1 MHFNVNFNAKA
12 IENNVRDYLGN
23 LDLTAYLE
31 AELAGKEL
39 IGYIEGPPT
48 MNGEPHVGH
57 IRGRII
63 KDLWYRFNTLQK
75 KRVVFRAGWDT
86 QGLPVEL
93 QAEKELGL
101 TGSKAE
107 NVNKVGVE
115 KIVETCK
122 KIVHLYN
129 ERWVAVDKL
138 LGMSFDYEKAYWT
151 FHDQYIER
159 EWQYLKKAWE
169 SGVLKEWFRVVA
181 YCPSCQTS
189 LSNAE
194 VNQGYETVE
203 DPSFYYKVKLREE
216 EDVYLIVW
224 TTMPFTIVTD
234 EMVGANPKANY
245 NYVRINDD
253 ELWIVGA
260 ERMKD
265 FMKELHIEDF
275 KVEKTVKGSEL
286 DGRYYVHPLLHI
298 IPSLEELAANKSIHF
313 VVTDDFV
320 DTATGSGLVHL
331 SPANGEQDFEIATK
345 RNVPIFV
352 PIDDRVIFTE
362 KAGDFKDLFVRDAD
376 NKVVDAMKGVNAS
389 IKIGK
394 IKHQYPTCWRSQHKV
409 VWLARREYFYMID
422 KLGDKPIKAAKD
434 VEYFFEA
441 PKNRFIEIIKEKV
454 PWCISRERIW
464 GTPIPIWIC
473 SNCRHK
479 ELLSN
484 KNDLVIRSTN
494 LVRDKN
500 NNLILKLDKDQY
512 NEIVTTVNDDI
523 SLNYKGHFELHRPWI
538 DQIKINCSK
547 CNSSMTREPYVLD
560 TWHNSGAAPFAS
572 FNDNDYK
579 ELIPAFFLTEG
590 IDQTRGWSYSL
601 LMQNVILKNESI
613 APFKSFLFQGHV
625 LDEKGNKMS
634 KSAGNVIEA
643 NLMLEQN
650 SVDLVRFYFI
660 WKSSPIEALN
670 FSLKEMTSRPY
681 QILSTLYYLHI
692 YLKQNSILDN
702 FDRNIHD
709 LGWVIKNNLLETPE
723 KWLLSVLQNLIKN
736 INFLFENCRF
746 HEATKAI
753 EEFIINNVSQT
764 YIPLTRNYI
773 WNDSVEEINRRL
785 TIFSILDYVLEKI
798 DIILHPISPFITEYL
813 YVNCFSKIKNLK
825 HVDSSKDSILLSKWP
840 ELETSLIDQ
849 DLENIF
855 EKIKTIISLAN
866 SARMKAKI
874 KRRWPV
880 TEMAICSI
888 LDKETLAQSNNNDNT
903 QKYYDYDHNQFD
915 TELSKNDIS
924 EILKNQLNVHSYKVK
939 QIHTSNTVEKVLE
952 MINAHL
958 PVLPLISII
967 RKNVAPQV
975 KSDIGKVISE
985 FEKIDKVDVL
995 YTLKTDKKFRLFY
1008 NKASSS
1014 SSSSSSSS
1022 FIDLYEKDLEIS
1034 FSVKEGY
1041 VYAEKENLMI
1051 FMSTNRDQN
1060 LITQGLVRDL
1070 ARNLQ
1075 QLRKEKSYNPTE
1087 ILSTAYIADLEKDE
1101 VSSLS
1106 LHTNDLTYL
1115 VRVQSIVLSEEKKE
1129 DIEYKIIEIDGRE
1142 ISISIN

>member
-1 MHFNVNFNAKA
+1 MELHGQFDPKI
-12 IENNVRDYLGN
+12 IENEIRDYKKLIRY
-23 LDLTAYLE
+23 DE
-31 AELAGKEL
+31 FFKKEIDIRQNKNI
-39 IGYIEGPPT
+39 IGYVDGPPT

-57 IRGRII
+57 LRGRII
-63 KDLWYRFNTLQK
+63 KDLWFRFQTLKQNK
-75 KRVVFRAGWDT
+75 VIFRPGWDT

-101 TGSKAE
+101 TGNKTE
-107 NVNKVGVE
+107 NINKVGIE

-122 KIVHLYN
+122 SIVKKYN
-129 ERWVAVDKL
+129 KKWIEVDEL
-138 LGMSFDYEKAYWT
+138 LAMSFDYENGYWT
-151 FHDQYIER
+151 FHDNYIER
-159 EWQYLKKAWE
+159 EWSYLKTAWDNGILQE
-169 SGVLKEWFRVVA
+169 GFRVVA
-181 YCPSCQTS
+181 FCPSCQTS
-189 LSNAE
+189 LSNSE
-194 VNQGYETVE
+194 VNQGYQTVE
-203 DPSFYYKVKLREE
+203 DPSFYYKVRLVN
-216 EDVYLIVW
+216 EDAYLIVW
-224 TTMPFTIVTD
+224 TTMPFTLITD
-234 EMVGANPKANY
+234 ELVGVNPDANY
-245 NYVRINDD
+245 VYVEAEKEVWIAAETRLE
-253 ELWIVGA
+253 EL
-260 ERMKD
+260 MN
-265 FMKELHIEDF
+265 ELHIEF
-275 KVEKTVKGSEL
+275 YKIKKIIKGKDL
-286 DGRYYVHPLLHI
+286 DGKYYVHPLLYL
-298 IPSLEELAANKSIHF
+298 IPELKKLADSKSIHF
-313 VVTDDFV
+313 VVSEDFV
-320 DTATGSGLVHL
+320 DITTGSGIVHL
-331 SPANGEQDFEIATK
+331 SPANGEEDFNIAK
-345 RNVPIFV
+345 KKNIPIFV
-352 PIDDRVIFTE
+352 PIDDRVVFTDQ
-362 KAGDFKDLFVRDAD
+362 AGAFSGYFVRDTD
-376 NKVVDAMKGVNAS
+376 EKIVQIMKDLKAS

-394 IKHQYPTCWRSQHKV
+394 IKHQYPTCWRSHHKL

-422 KLGDKPIKAAKD
+422 KLDDKSIEAAQA

-479 ELLSN
+479 ELLSGTN
-484 KNDLVIRSTN
+484 ELVNRSSNLVI
-494 LVRDKN
+494 DKN
-500 NNLILKLDKDQY
+500 NNLILKIDEEKDPY
-512 NEIVTTVNDDI
+512 NEIVPVNNNTNNNNSI
-523 SLNYKGHFELHRPWI
+523 SLTTNGHFELHRPWI

-547 CNSSMTREPYVLD
+547 CNSLMTREPYVLD

-572 FNDNDYK
+572 FNDHDYK
-579 ELIPAFFLTEG
+579 KLIPALFLTEG

-601 LMQNVILKNESI
+601 LIQNVILKNASI

-643 NLMLEQN
+643 KLMLEKN

-692 YLKQNSILDN
+692 YLKQNSVLDN
-702 FDRNIHD
+702 FDRSIHD
-709 LGWVIKNNLLETPE
+709 LKWVIKNNLLETPE

-736 INFLFENCRF
+736 VNLLFENCKF
-746 HEATKAI
+746 HEATKVI

-773 WNDSVEEINRRL
+773 WNDSIEEVNRRL

-798 DIILHPISPFITEYL
+798 DIILHPVSPFLTEYL
-813 YVNCFSKIKNLK
+813 FLNCFSKMKNLEEI
-825 HVDSSKDSILLSKWP
+825 DSSKDSILLSKWP

-849 DLENIF
+849 GLENIF
-855 EKIKTIISLAN
+855 EKIKIIISLAN

-880 TEMAICSI
+880 TEMVICSI
-888 LDKETLAQSNNNDNT
+888 LEKETMTQSNNNMEN
-903 QKYYDYDHNQFD
+903 YYNHNQLD
-915 TELSKNDIS
+915 TELAKPDIS
-924 EILKNQLNVHSYKVK
+924 EILKNQLNVQSYKVK
-939 QIHTSNTVEKVLE
+939 QIRTSNTVEKVLE
-952 MINAHL
+952 MITANL
-958 PVLPLISII
+958 PILPLISII
-967 RKNVAPQV
+967 RKSVAPQV
-975 KSDIGKVISE
+975 KSDIGKVMSE
-985 FEKIDKVDVL
+985 FEKRDKVEVL
-995 YTLKTDKKFRLFY
+995 HTLKSSKKFRLIY
-1008 NKASSS
+1008 DK
-1014 SSSSSSSS
+1014 SSSS
-1022 FIDLYEKDLEIS
+1022 FVNIDEKDLEIS

-1106 LHTNDLTYL
+1106 LYRNDLTYL
-1115 VRVQSIVLSEEKKE
+1115 VRVKSVILSEEKME
-1129 DIEYKIIEIDGRE
+1129 GIEYKNIEIDGRE
-1142 ISISIN
+1142 INISIH

>member
-1 MHFNVNFNAKA
+1 MELHGQFDPKI
-12 IENNVRDYLGN
+12 IENEIRDYKKLIRY
-23 LDLTAYLE
+23 DE
-31 AELAGKEL
+31 FFKKEIDIRQNKNI
-39 IGYIEGPPT
+39 IGYVDGPPT

-57 IRGRII
+57 LRGRII
-63 KDLWYRFNTLQK
+63 KDLWFRFQTLKQNK
-75 KRVVFRAGWDT
+75 VIFRPGWDT

-101 TGSKAE
+101 TGNKTE
-107 NVNKVGVE
+107 NINKVGIE

-122 KIVHLYN
+122 SIVKKYN
-129 ERWVAVDKL
+129 KKWIEVDEL
-138 LGMSFDYEKAYWT
+138 LAMSFDYENGYWT
-151 FHDQYIER
+151 FHDNYIER
-159 EWQYLKKAWE
+159 EWSYLKTAWDNGILQE
-169 SGVLKEWFRVVA
+169 GFRVVA
-181 YCPSCQTS
+181 FCPSCQTS
-189 LSNAE
+189 LSNSE
-194 VNQGYETVE
+194 VNQGYQTVE
-203 DPSFYYKVKLREE
+203 DPSFYYKVRLVN
-216 EDVYLIVW
+216 EDAYLIVW
-224 TTMPFTIVTD
+224 TTMPFTLITD
-234 EMVGANPKANY
+234 ELVGVNPDANY
-245 NYVRINDD
+245 VYVEAEKEVWIAAETRLE
-253 ELWIVGA
+253 EL
-260 ERMKD
+260 MN
-265 FMKELHIEDF
+265 ELHIEF
-275 KVEKTVKGSEL
+275 YKIKKIIKGKDL
-286 DGRYYVHPLLHI
+286 DGKYYVHPLLYL
-298 IPSLEELAANKSIHF
+298 IPELKKLADSKSIHF
-313 VVTDDFV
+313 VVSEDFV
-320 DTATGSGLVHL
+320 DITTGSGIVHL
-331 SPANGEQDFEIATK
+331 SPANGEEDFNIAK
-345 RNVPIFV
+345 KKNIPIFV
-352 PIDDRVIFTE
+352 PIDDRVVFTDQ
-362 KAGDFKDLFVRDAD
+362 AGAFSGYFVRDTD
-376 NKVVDAMKGVNAS
+376 EKIVQIMKDLKAS

-394 IKHQYPTCWRSQHKV
+394 IKHQYPTCWRSHHKL

-422 KLGDKPIKAAKD
+422 KLDDKSIEAAQA

-479 ELLSN
+479 ELLSGTN
-484 KNDLVIRSTN
+484 ELVNRSSNLVI
-494 LVRDKN
+494 DKN
-500 NNLILKLDKDQY
+500 NNLILKIDEEKDPY
-512 NEIVTTVNDDI
+512 NEIVPVNNNNTNNNNNSI
-523 SLNYKGHFELHRPWI
+523 SLTTNGHFELHRPWI

-547 CNSSMTREPYVLD
+547 CNSLMTREPYVLD

-572 FNDNDYK
+572 FNDHDYK
-579 ELIPAFFLTEG
+579 KLIPALFLTEG

-601 LMQNVILKNESI
+601 LIQNVILKNASI

-643 NLMLEQN
+643 KLMLEKN

-692 YLKQNSILDN
+692 YLKQNSVLDN
-702 FDRNIHD
+702 FDRSIHD
-709 LGWVIKNNLLETPE
+709 LKWVIKNNLLETPE

-736 INFLFENCRF
+736 VNLLFENCKF
-746 HEATKAI
+746 HEATKVI

-773 WNDSVEEINRRL
+773 WNDSIEEVNRRL

-798 DIILHPISPFITEYL
+798 DIILHPVSPFLTEYL
-813 YVNCFSKIKNLK
+813 FLNCFSKIKNLEEI
-825 HVDSSKDSILLSKWP
+825 DSSKDSILLSKWP

-849 DLENIF
+849 GLENIF
-855 EKIKTIISLAN
+855 EKIKIIISLAN

-880 TEMAICSI
+880 TEMVICSI
-888 LDKETLAQSNNNDNT
+888 LEKETMTQSNNNMEN
-903 QKYYDYDHNQFD
+903 YYNHNQLD
-915 TELSKNDIS
+915 TELAKPDIS
-924 EILKNQLNVHSYKVK
+924 EILKNQLNVQSYKVK
-939 QIHTSNTVEKVLE
+939 QIRTSNTVEKVLE
-952 MINAHL
+952 MINANL
-958 PVLPLISII
+958 PILPLISII
-967 RKNVAPQV
+967 RKSVAPQV
-975 KSDIGKVISE
+975 KSDIGKVMSE
-985 FEKIDKVDVL
+985 FEKRDKVEVL
-995 YTLKTDKKFRLFY
+995 HTLKSSKKFRLIY
-1008 NKASSS
+1008 DK
-1014 SSSSSSSS
+1014 SSSS
-1022 FIDLYEKDLEIS
+1022 FVNIDEKDLEIS

-1106 LHTNDLTYL
+1106 LYRNDLTYL
-1115 VRVQSIVLSEEKKE
+1115 VRVKSVILSEEKME
-1129 DIEYKIIEIDGRE
+1129 GIEYKNIEIDGRE
-1142 ISISIN
+1142 INISIH

>member
-1 MHFNVNFNAKA
+1 MELHGQLDPKI
-12 IENNVRDYLGN
+12 IENEIRDYKKLIRY
-23 LDLTAYLE
+23 DE
-31 AELAGKEL
+31 FFKKEIDIRQNKNI
-39 IGYIEGPPT
+39 IGYVDGPPT

-57 IRGRII
+57 LRGRII
-63 KDLWYRFNTLQK
+63 KDLWFRFQTLKQNK
-75 KRVVFRAGWDT
+75 VIFRPGWDT

-101 TGSKAE
+101 TGNKTE
-107 NVNKVGVE
+107 NINKVGIE

-122 KIVHLYN
+122 SIVKKYN
-129 ERWVAVDKL
+129 KKWIEVDEL
-138 LGMSFDYEKAYWT
+138 LAMSFDYENGYWT
-151 FHDQYIER
+151 FHDNYIER
-159 EWQYLKKAWE
+159 EWSYLKTAWDNGILQE
-169 SGVLKEWFRVVA
+169 GFRVVA
-181 YCPSCQTS
+181 FCPSCQTS
-189 LSNAE
+189 LSNSE
-194 VNQGYETVE
+194 VNQGYQTVE
-203 DPSFYYKVKLREE
+203 DPSFYYKVRLVN
-216 EDVYLIVW
+216 EDAYLIVW
-224 TTMPFTIVTD
+224 TTMPFTLITD
-234 EMVGANPKANY
+234 ELVGVNPDANY
-245 NYVRINDD
+245 VYVEAEKEVWIAAETRLE
-253 ELWIVGA
+253 EL
-260 ERMKD
+260 MN
-265 FMKELHIEDF
+265 ELHIEF
-275 KVEKTVKGSEL
+275 YKIKKIIKGKDL
-286 DGRYYVHPLLHI
+286 DGKYYVHPLLYL
-298 IPSLEELAANKSIHF
+298 IPELKKLADSKSIHF
-313 VVTDDFV
+313 VVSEDFV
-320 DTATGSGLVHL
+320 DITTGSGIVHL
-331 SPANGEQDFEIATK
+331 SPANGEEDFNIAK
-345 RNVPIFV
+345 KKNIPIFV
-352 PIDDRVIFTE
+352 PIDDRVVFTDQ
-362 KAGDFKDLFVRDAD
+362 AGAFSGYFVRDTD
-376 NKVVDAMKGVNAS
+376 EKIVQIMKDLKAS

-394 IKHQYPTCWRSQHKV
+394 IKHQYPTCWRSHHKL

-422 KLGDKPIKAAKD
+422 KLDDKSIEAAQA

-479 ELLSN
+479 ELLSGTN
-484 KNDLVIRSTN
+484 ELVNRSSNLVI
-494 LVRDKN
+494 DKN
-500 NNLILKLDKDQY
+500 NNLILKIDEEKDPY
-512 NEIVTTVNDDI
+512 NEIVPVNNNTNNNNNSI
-523 SLNYKGHFELHRPWI
+523 SLTTNGHFELHRPWI

-547 CNSSMTREPYVLD
+547 CNSLMTREPYVLD

-572 FNDNDYK
+572 FNDHDYK
-579 ELIPAFFLTEG
+579 KLIPALFLTEG

-601 LMQNVILKNESI
+601 LIQNVILKNASI

-643 NLMLEQN
+643 KLMLEKN

-692 YLKQNSILDN
+692 YLKQNSVLDN
-702 FDRNIHD
+702 FDRSIHD
-709 LGWVIKNNLLETPE
+709 LKWVIKNNLLETPE

-736 INFLFENCRF
+736 VNLLFENCKF
-746 HEATKAI
+746 HEATKVI

-773 WNDSVEEINRRL
+773 WNDSIEEVNRRL

-798 DIILHPISPFITEYL
+798 DIILHPVSPFLTEYL
-813 YVNCFSKIKNLK
+813 FLNCFSKMKNLEEI
-825 HVDSSKDSILLSKWP
+825 DSSKDSILLSKWP

-849 DLENIF
+849 GLENIF
-855 EKIKTIISLAN
+855 EKIKIIISLAN

-880 TEMAICSI
+880 TEMVICSI
-888 LDKETLAQSNNNDNT
+888 LEKETMTQSNNNMEN
-903 QKYYDYDHNQFD
+903 YYNHNQLD
-915 TELSKNDIS
+915 TELAKPDIS
-924 EILKNQLNVHSYKVK
+924 EILKNQLNVQSYKVK
-939 QIHTSNTVEKVLE
+939 QIRTSNTVEKVLE
-952 MINAHL
+952 MITANL
-958 PVLPLISII
+958 PILPLISII
-967 RKNVAPQV
+967 RKSVAPQV
-975 KSDIGKVISE
+975 KSDIGKVMSE
-985 FEKIDKVDVL
+985 FEKRDKVEVL
-995 YTLKTDKKFRLFY
+995 HTLKSSKKFRLIY
-1008 NKASSS
+1008 DK
-1014 SSSSSSSS
+1014 SSSS
-1022 FIDLYEKDLEIS
+1022 FVNIDEKDLEIS

-1106 LHTNDLTYL
+1106 LYRNDLTYL
-1115 VRVQSIVLSEEKKE
+1115 VRVKSVILSEEKME
-1129 DIEYKIIEIDGRE
+1129 GIEYKNIEIDGRE
-1142 ISISIN
+1142 INISIH

>member
-1 MHFNVNFNAKA
+1 MELHGQFDPKI
-12 IENNVRDYLGN
+12 IENEIRGYKKLIRYD
-23 LDLTAYLE
+23 E
-31 AELAGKEL
+31 FFKKEIDIRQNKEI
-39 IGYIEGPPT
+39 IGYVDGPPT

-57 IRGRII
+57 LRGRII
-63 KDLWYRFNTLQK
+63 KDLWFRFQTLKQNK
-75 KRVVFRAGWDT
+75 IIFRPGWDT

-101 TGSKAE
+101 TGNKTE
-107 NVNKVGVE
+107 NINKVGIQ

-122 KIVHLYN
+122 SIVKKYN
-129 ERWVAVDKL
+129 KKWIEVDEL
-138 LGMSFDYEKAYWT
+138 LGMSFDYENGYWT
-151 FHDQYIER
+151 FHDDYIER
-159 EWQYLKKAWE
+159 EWSYLKTAWNNGILQE
-169 SGVLKEWFRVVA
+169 GFRVVA
-181 YCPSCQTS
+181 FCPSCQTS
-189 LSNAE
+189 LSNSE
-194 VNQGYETVE
+194 VNQGYTTVE
-203 DPSFYYKVKLREE
+203 DPSFYYKVRLVD
-216 EDVYLIVW
+216 EDAYLIVW
-224 TTMPFTIVTD
+224 TTMPFTLITD
-234 EMVGANPKANY
+234 ELVGVNPDANY
-245 NYVRINDD
+245 VYIEADNQ
-253 ELWIVGA
+253 LWIVG
-260 ERMKD
+260 ETRLEQLMN
-265 FMKELHIEDF
+265 ELHIEF
-275 KVEKTVKGSEL
+275 YKIKKIIKGKEL
-286 DGRYYVHPLLHI
+286 DGKYYIHPLLDL
-298 IPSLEELAANKSIHF
+298 IPELKKLADSKLIHF
-313 VVTDDFV
+313 VVSEDFV
-320 DTATGSGLVHL
+320 DITTGSGIVHL
-331 SPANGEQDFEIATK
+331 SPANGEEDFNIAK
-345 RNVPIFV
+345 KKNIPIFV
-352 PIDDRVIFTE
+352 PIDDRVVFTDQ
-362 KAGDFKDLFVRDAD
+362 AGEFSGYFVRDTD
-376 NKVVDAMKGVNAS
+376 EKIMQIMKDLKAS

-394 IKHQYPTCWRSQHKV
+394 IKHQYPTCWRSHHKL
-409 VWLARREYFYMID
+409 VWLARREYFYMIE

-479 ELLSN
+479 ELLSD
-484 KNDLVIRSTN
+484 KNDLVNRSTN

-523 SLNYKGHFELHRPWI
+523 SLNDKGHFELHRPWI

-579 ELIPAFFLTEG
+579 KLIPAFFLTEG

-643 NLMLEQN
+643 NLMLEKN
-650 SVDLVRFYFI
+650 AVDLVRFYFI

-692 YLKQNSILDN
+692 YLKQNSVLDN
-702 FDRNIHD
+702 FDRSIHD
-709 LGWVIKNNLLETPE
+709 LEWVIKNNLLETPE

-753 EEFIINNVSQT
+753 EEFIINNISQT

-798 DIILHPISPFITEYL
+798 DIVLHPISPFLTEYL
-813 YVNCFSKIKNLK
+813 YLNCFSKIKNLK
-825 HVDSSKDSILLSKWP
+825 QVDSSKDSILLSKWP

-880 TEMAICSI
+880 TEMVICSFLENKI
-888 LDKETLAQSNNNDNT
+888 IAPSNNNTENYCNHY
-903 QKYYDYDHNQFD
+903 QVD
-915 TELSKNDIS
+915 TELTKNDIY
-924 EILKNQLNVHSYKVK
+924 EILKNQLNVQSYKVI
-939 QIHTSNTVEKVLE
+939 QIHTSNTMEKVLE
-952 MINAHL
+952 MINSDL
-958 PVLPLISII
+958 PILPLISLI
-967 RKNVAPQV
+967 RKKVAPQV
-975 KSDIGKVISE
+975 KADIGMVISE
-985 FEKIDKVDVL
+985 FEKIDKVEVL
-995 YTLKTDKKFRLFY
+995 HTLKRSKMVHLIYDK
-1008 NKASSS
+1008 ST
-1014 SSSSSSSS
+1014 SS
-1022 FIDLYEKDLEIS
+1022 FVDIHEQDLEIS
-1034 FSVKEGY
+1034 FSVKDGY
-1041 VYAEKENLMI
+1041 VYAEKDNLII
-1051 FMSTNRDQN
+1051 FMSTNRDQK

-1087 ILSTAYIADLEKDE
+1087 ILSTAYIADLQKDE
-1101 VSSLS
+1101 VCSLS
-1106 LHTNDLTYL
+1106 LHRNDLTYL
-1115 VRVQSIVLSEEKKE
+1115 VRVQSVVLSEEKE
-1129 DIEYKIIEIDGRE
+1129 EGIEYKKIEIDGRE
-1142 ISISIN
+1142 IYISIN

>member
-1 MHFNVNFNAKA
+1 MELYGQFDPKI
-12 IENNVRDYLGN
+12 IENEIRGYKKLIRYD
-23 LDLTAYLE
+23 E
-31 AELAGKEL
+31 FFKKEIDIRQNKEI
-39 IGYIEGPPT
+39 IGYVDGPPT

-57 IRGRII
+57 LRGRII
-63 KDLWYRFNTLQK
+63 KDLWFRFETLK
-75 KRVVFRAGWDT
+75 HNKIIFRPGWDT

-101 TGSKAE
+101 TGNKTE
-107 NVNKVGVE
+107 NINKVGIQ

-122 KIVHLYN
+122 SIVKKYN
-129 ERWVAVDKL
+129 KKWIEVDEL
-138 LGMSFDYEKAYWT
+138 LGMSFDYENGYWT
-151 FHDQYIER
+151 FHDDYIER
-159 EWQYLKKAWE
+159 EWSYLKTAWNTGILQE
-169 SGVLKEWFRVVA
+169 GFRVVA
-181 YCPSCQTS
+181 FCPSCQTS
-189 LSNAE
+189 LSNSE
-194 VNQGYETVE
+194 VNQGYTTVE
-203 DPSFYYKVKLREE
+203 DPSFYYKVRLAD
-216 EDVYLIVW
+216 EDAYLIVW
-224 TTMPFTIVTD
+224 TTMPFTLITD
-234 EMVGANPKANY
+234 ELVGINPDANY
-245 NYVRINDD
+245 VYVEIDNQ
-253 ELWIVGA
+253 LWIVG
-260 ERMKD
+260 ETRLEQLMN
-265 FMKELHIEDF
+265 ELHIEF
-275 KVEKTVKGSEL
+275 YKIKKIIKGKDL
-286 DGRYYVHPLLHI
+286 NGKYYIHPLLDL
-298 IPSLEELAANKSIHF
+298 IPELKKLADSKSIHF
-313 VVTDDFV
+313 VVSEDFV
-320 DTATGSGLVHL
+320 DITTGSGIVHL
-331 SPANGEQDFEIATK
+331 SPANGEEDFNIAK
-345 RNVPIFV
+345 KKNIPIFV
-352 PIDDRVIFTE
+352 PIDDRVVFTDQAGIFS
-362 KAGDFKDLFVRDAD
+362 GYFVRDTD
-376 NKVVDAMKGVNAS
+376 EKIVQIMKDLKAS

-394 IKHQYPTCWRSQHKV
+394 IKHQYPTCWRSHHKL

-479 ELLSN
+479 ELLSD

-500 NNLILKLDKDQY
+500 NKLILKLDKDQY

-523 SLNYKGHFELHRPWI
+523 SLNDKGHFELHRPWI
-538 DQIKINCSK
+538 DQVKINCSK

-579 ELIPAFFLTEG
+579 KLIPAFFLTEG

-643 NLMLEQN
+643 NLMLEKN

-660 WKSSPIEALN
+660 WKSSSIEALN

-692 YLKQNSILDN
+692 YLKQNSVLDN
-702 FDRNIHD
+702 FDRSIHD
-709 LGWVIKNNLLETPE
+709 LKWVINNNLLETPE

-773 WNDSVEEINRRL
+773 WNDNVEEINRRL
-785 TIFSILDYVLEKI
+785 TIFSILDYV
-798 DIILHPISPFITEYL
+798 
-813 YVNCFSKIKNLK
+813 
-825 HVDSSKDSILLSKWP
+825 
-840 ELETSLIDQ
+840 
-849 DLENIF
+849 LENIF

-880 TEMAICSI
+880 TEMVICSI
-888 LDKETLAQSNNNDNT
+888 LDKETLVQSNTNNRQN
-903 QKYYDYDHNQFD
+903 YYDHNQLD

-924 EILKNQLNVHSYKVK
+924 EILKNQLNVQSYKVK
-939 QIHTSNTVEKVLE
+939 QIYTSNTVEKVLE

-985 FEKIDKVDVL
+985 FEKIDKVEVL
-995 YTLKTDKKFRLFY
+995 YTLKTAKKFRLFY
-1008 NKASSS
+1008 DKTSS

-1034 FSVKEGY
+1034 
-1041 VYAEKENLMI
+1041 
-1051 FMSTNRDQN
+1051 
-1060 LITQGLVRDL
+1060 
-1070 ARNLQ
+1070 
-1075 QLRKEKSYNPTE
+1075 
-1087 ILSTAYIADLEKDE
+1087 
-1101 VSSLS
+1101 
-1106 LHTNDLTYL
+1106 
-1115 VRVQSIVLSEEKKE
+1115 
-1129 DIEYKIIEIDGRE
+1129 
-1142 ISISIN
+1142 

>member
-1 MHFNVNFNAKA
+1 M
-12 IENNVRDYLGN
+12 
-23 LDLTAYLE
+23 
-31 AELAGKEL
+31 
-39 IGYIEGPPT
+39 
-48 MNGEPHVGH
+48 
-57 IRGRII
+57 
-63 KDLWYRFNTLQK
+63 KDLK
-75 KRVVFRAGWDT
+75 
-86 QGLPVEL
+86 
-93 QAEKELGL
+93 
-101 TGSKAE
+101 
-107 NVNKVGVE
+107 
-115 KIVETCK
+115 
-122 KIVHLYN
+122 
-129 ERWVAVDKL
+129 
-138 LGMSFDYEKAYWT
+138 
-151 FHDQYIER
+151 
-159 EWQYLKKAWE
+159 
-169 SGVLKEWFRVVA
+169 
-181 YCPSCQTS
+181 
-189 LSNAE
+189 
-194 VNQGYETVE
+194 
-203 DPSFYYKVKLREE
+203 
-216 EDVYLIVW
+216 
-224 TTMPFTIVTD
+224 
-234 EMVGANPKANY
+234 
-245 NYVRINDD
+245 
-253 ELWIVGA
+253 
-260 ERMKD
+260 
-265 FMKELHIEDF
+265 
-275 KVEKTVKGSEL
+275 
-286 DGRYYVHPLLHI
+286 
-298 IPSLEELAANKSIHF
+298 
-313 VVTDDFV
+313 
-320 DTATGSGLVHL
+320 
-331 SPANGEQDFEIATK
+331 
-345 RNVPIFV
+345 
-352 PIDDRVIFTE
+352 
-362 KAGDFKDLFVRDAD
+362 
-376 NKVVDAMKGVNAS
+376 AS

-394 IKHQYPTCWRSQHKV
+394 IKHQYPTCWRSHHKL

-422 KLGDKPIKAAKD
+422 KLGDKSIEAAKD

-484 KNDLVIRSTN
+484 KNDLVNRSSN

-500 NNLILKLDKDQY
+500 SNLILKIDEEKAQY
-512 NEIVTTVNDDI
+512 NEIVPVNSNNNI
-523 SLNYKGHFELHRPWI
+523 SLTANGHFELHRPWI

-547 CNSSMTREPYVLD
+547 CNSLMTREPYVLD

-572 FNDNDYK
+572 FNDHDYK
-579 ELIPAFFLTEG
+579 KLIPALFLTEG

-601 LMQNVILKNESI
+601 LMQNVILKNEST

-643 NLMLEQN
+643 NLMLEKN
-650 SVDLVRFYFI
+650 SIDLIRFYFI

-692 YLKQNSILDN
+692 YLKQNSVLDN
-702 FDRNIHD
+702 FDRSLHD
-709 LGWVIKNNLLETPE
+709 LKWVIKNNLLETPE

-736 INFLFENCRF
+736 VNLLFENCRF

-773 WNDSVEEINRRL
+773 WNDSVEEVNRRL

-798 DIILHPISPFITEYL
+798 DIILHPVSPFLTEYL
-813 YVNCFSKIKNLK
+813 YLNCFSKIKNLEEN
-825 HVDSSKDSILLSKWP
+825 DSSKDSILLSKWP

-849 DLENIF
+849 GLENIF
-855 EKIKTIISLAN
+855 EKIKIIISLAN

-880 TEMAICSI
+880 TEMVICSI
-888 LDKETLAQSNNNDNT
+888 LEKETVAQSNNNT
-903 QKYYDYDHNQFD
+903 ESYYNQNQLD
-915 TELSKNDIS
+915 IELAKPDIS
-924 EILKNQLNVHSYKVK
+924 EILKNQLNVQSYTVK
-939 QIHTSNTVEKVLE
+939 QIRTSNTVEKVLE
-952 MINAHL
+952 MINANL
-958 PVLPLISII
+958 PILPLISII
-967 RKNVAPQV
+967 RKSVAPQV

-985 FEKIDKVDVL
+985 FEKLDKVEVL
-995 YTLKTDKKFRLFY
+995 HTLNTSKTFRLIY
-1008 NKASSS
+1008 DK
-1014 SSSSSSSS
+1014 SSSS
-1022 FIDLYEKDLEIS
+1022 FVDIYEKDLEIS

-1106 LHTNDLTYL
+1106 LH
-1115 VRVQSIVLSEEKKE
+1115 R
-1129 DIEYKIIEIDGRE
+1129 
-1142 ISISIN
+1142 

>member
-1 MHFNVNFNAKA
+1 M
-12 IENNVRDYLGN
+12 
-23 LDLTAYLE
+23 T
-31 AELAGKEL
+31 
-39 IGYIEGPPT
+39 
-48 MNGEPHVGH
+48 
-57 IRGRII
+57 
-63 KDLWYRFNTLQK
+63 
-75 KRVVFRAGWDT
+75 
-86 QGLPVEL
+86 
-93 QAEKELGL
+93 
-101 TGSKAE
+101 
-107 NVNKVGVE
+107 
-115 KIVETCK
+115 KIN
-122 KIVHLYN
+122 I
-129 ERWVAVDKL
+129 
-138 LGMSFDYEKAYWT
+138 
-151 FHDQYIER
+151 
-159 EWQYLKKAWE
+159 
-169 SGVLKEWFRVVA
+169 
-181 YCPSCQTS
+181 
-189 LSNAE
+189 
-194 VNQGYETVE
+194 
-203 DPSFYYKVKLREE
+203 
-216 EDVYLIVW
+216 
-224 TTMPFTIVTD
+224 
-234 EMVGANPKANY
+234 
-245 NYVRINDD
+245 
-253 ELWIVGA
+253 
-260 ERMKD
+260 
-265 FMKELHIEDF
+265 
-275 KVEKTVKGSEL
+275 
-286 DGRYYVHPLLHI
+286 
-298 IPSLEELAANKSIHF
+298 
-313 VVTDDFV
+313 
-320 DTATGSGLVHL
+320 
-331 SPANGEQDFEIATK
+331 
-345 RNVPIFV
+345 
-352 PIDDRVIFTE
+352 
-362 KAGDFKDLFVRDAD
+362 
-376 NKVVDAMKGVNAS
+376 
-389 IKIGK
+389 
-394 IKHQYPTCWRSQHKV
+394 
-409 VWLARREYFYMID
+409 
-422 KLGDKPIKAAKD
+422 
-434 VEYFFEA
+434 
-441 PKNRFIEIIKEKV
+441 
-454 PWCISRERIW
+454 
-464 GTPIPIWIC
+464 
-473 SNCRHK
+473 
-479 ELLSN
+479 
-484 KNDLVIRSTN
+484 
-494 LVRDKN
+494 
-500 NNLILKLDKDQY
+500 
-512 NEIVTTVNDDI
+512 NDDI
-523 SLNYKGHFELHRPWI
+523 SLNDKGHFELHRPWI

-579 ELIPAFFLTEG
+579 KLIPAFFLTEG

-643 NLMLEQN
+643 NLMLEKN
-650 SVDLVRFYFI
+650 AVDLVRFYFV

-692 YLKQNSILDN
+692 YLKQNSVLDN
-702 FDRNIHD
+702 FDRTIHD
-709 LGWVIKNNLLETPE
+709 LEWVIKNNLLETPE
-723 KWLLSVLQNLIKN
+723 KWLISVLQNLIKN

-753 EEFIINNVSQT
+753 EEFIINNISQT

-798 DIILHPISPFITEYL
+798 DIVLHPISPFLTEYL
-813 YVNCFSKIKNLK
+813 YLNCFSKIKNLK
-825 HVDSSKDSILLSKWP
+825 QVGSSKDSILLSKWP

-888 LDKETLAQSNNNDNT
+888 LDKETLVQSNNNNNNNNNR
-903 QKYYDYDHNQFD
+903 QNYYDHNQLH

-924 EILKNQLNVHSYKVK
+924 EILKNQLNVQSYKVK

-985 FEKIDKVDVL
+985 FEKIDKVEVL
-995 YTLKTDKKFRLFY
+995 YTLKTAKKFRLFY
-1008 NKASSS
+1008 DKTFSSS
-1014 SSSSSSSS
+1014 SSSSFSSSS

-1106 LHTNDLTYL
+1106 LHTTDLTYL

>member
-1 MHFNVNFNAKA
+1 MELHGQFDPKI
-12 IENNVRDYLGN
+12 IENEIRDYKKLIRY
-23 LDLTAYLE
+23 DE
-31 AELAGKEL
+31 FFKKEIDIRQNKNI
-39 IGYIEGPPT
+39 IGYVDGPPT

-57 IRGRII
+57 LRGRII
-63 KDLWYRFNTLQK
+63 KDLWFRFQTLKQNK
-75 KRVVFRAGWDT
+75 VIFRPGWDT

-101 TGSKAE
+101 TGNKTE
-107 NVNKVGVE
+107 NINKVGIE

-122 KIVHLYN
+122 SIVKKYN
-129 ERWVAVDKL
+129 KKWIEVDEL
-138 LGMSFDYEKAYWT
+138 LAMSFDYENGYWT
-151 FHDQYIER
+151 FHDNYIER
-159 EWQYLKKAWE
+159 EWSYLKTAWDNGILQE
-169 SGVLKEWFRVVA
+169 GFRVVA
-181 YCPSCQTS
+181 FCPSCQTS
-189 LSNAE
+189 LSNSE
-194 VNQGYETVE
+194 VNQGYQTVE
-203 DPSFYYKVKLREE
+203 DPSFYYKVRLVN
-216 EDVYLIVW
+216 EDAYLIVW
-224 TTMPFTIVTD
+224 TTMPFTLITD
-234 EMVGANPKANY
+234 ELVGVNPDANY
-245 NYVRINDD
+245 VYVEAEKEVWIAAETRLE
-253 ELWIVGA
+253 EL
-260 ERMKD
+260 MN
-265 FMKELHIEDF
+265 ELHIEF
-275 KVEKTVKGSEL
+275 YKIKKIIKGKDL
-286 DGRYYVHPLLHI
+286 DGKYYVHPLLYL
-298 IPSLEELAANKSIHF
+298 IPELKKLADSKSIHF
-313 VVTDDFV
+313 VVSEDFV
-320 DTATGSGLVHL
+320 DITTGSGIVHL
-331 SPANGEQDFEIATK
+331 SPANGEEDFNIAK
-345 RNVPIFV
+345 KKNIPIFV
-352 PIDDRVIFTE
+352 PIDDRVVFTDQ
-362 KAGDFKDLFVRDAD
+362 AGAFSGYFVRDTD
-376 NKVVDAMKGVNAS
+376 EKIVQIMKDLKAS

-394 IKHQYPTCWRSQHKV
+394 IKHQYPTCWRSHHKL

-422 KLGDKPIKAAKD
+422 KLDDKSIEAAQA

-479 ELLSN
+479 ELLSGTN
-484 KNDLVIRSTN
+484 ELVNRSSNLVI
-494 LVRDKN
+494 DKN
-500 NNLILKLDKDQY
+500 NNLILKIDEEKDPY
-512 NEIVTTVNDDI
+512 NEIVPVNNNTNNNNNSI
-523 SLNYKGHFELHRPWI
+523 SLTTNGHFELHRPWI

-547 CNSSMTREPYVLD
+547 CNSLMTREPYVLD

-572 FNDNDYK
+572 FNDHDYK
-579 ELIPAFFLTEG
+579 KLIPALFLTEG

-601 LMQNVILKNESI
+601 LIQNVILKNASI

-643 NLMLEQN
+643 KLMLEKN

-692 YLKQNSILDN
+692 YLKQNSVLDN
-702 FDRNIHD
+702 FDRSIHD
-709 LGWVIKNNLLETPE
+709 LKWVIKNNLLETPE

-736 INFLFENCRF
+736 VNLLFENCKF
-746 HEATKAI
+746 HEATKVI

-773 WNDSVEEINRRL
+773 WNDSIEEVNRRL

-798 DIILHPISPFITEYL
+798 DIILHPVSPFLTEYL
-813 YVNCFSKIKNLK
+813 FLNCFSKMKNLEEI
-825 HVDSSKDSILLSKWP
+825 DSSKDSILLSKWP

-849 DLENIF
+849 GLENIF
-855 EKIKTIISLAN
+855 EKIKIIISLAN

-880 TEMAICSI
+880 TEMVICSI
-888 LDKETLAQSNNNDNT
+888 LEKETMTQSNNNMEN
-903 QKYYDYDHNQFD
+903 YYNHNQLD
-915 TELSKNDIS
+915 TELAKPDIS
-924 EILKNQLNVHSYKVK
+924 EILKNQLNVQSYKVK
-939 QIHTSNTVEKVLE
+939 QIRTSNTVEKVLE
-952 MINAHL
+952 MINANL
-958 PVLPLISII
+958 PILPLISII
-967 RKNVAPQV
+967 RKSVAPQV
-975 KSDIGKVISE
+975 KSDIGKVMSE
-985 FEKIDKVDVL
+985 FEKRDKVEVL
-995 YTLKTDKKFRLFY
+995 HTLKSSKKFRLIY
-1008 NKASSS
+1008 DK
-1014 SSSSSSSS
+1014 SSSS
-1022 FIDLYEKDLEIS
+1022 FVNIDEKDLEIS

-1106 LHTNDLTYL
+1106 LYRNDLTYL
-1115 VRVQSIVLSEEKKE
+1115 VRVKSVILSEEKME
-1129 DIEYKIIEIDGRE
+1129 GIEYKNIEIDGRE
-1142 ISISIN
+1142 INISIH